1 MSAYGSLVVG
11 WRLEGRH
18 VLVIGGN
25 QVTANRIEFALD
37 ARPTSVTLIY
47 PRSQISCQR
56 ILELIVDKAI
66 TYHDKKFNKSDLA
79 SKRFDLVLTAIDD
92 ADLSK
97 EIALVARDN
106 RIPINVAEIPALC
119 DFLFMPTFRNGHL
132 QIAIST
138 AISSTTQHIAHKLRQ
153 HVIES
158 LPDDKEVV
166 AAVNNVAT
174 IKDALGAT
182 YAVALSKITS
192 SLQLTK
198 LAKLSEDDIRRLI
211 SEYIVSGVSDEDEAD
226 KASNSSNDEKKS
238 DVTVIDE
245 HVDNQITLKS
255 RINDIL
261 FNPNGSLLANGG
273 VHFIDGKT
281 STAYI
286 AYAMSDTLFVY
297 PTTRTNYNGQVA
309 EDWSSKSLP
318 NAFGRQSQVVRMETR
333 SGAALAI
340 TGAASTSTDGGIS
353 ALVTSQSIVE
363 MIPNLYAL
371 VYERA
376 PFVLHVAA
384 YAYDDDM
391 NVIVDYSDVLL
402 ACETGAAILF
412 SFSAQETQDM
422 ALISHLAATVSKT
435 PFIHVFDGVRMA
447 HRFTKTQ
454 LISHKD
460 ITKLLNDVGKKVS
473 STANNNDPTS
483 AVKTIETVIGVVGKA
498 TGKTY
503 KLFEYYG
510 TDDAEVVMIVSGG
523 ENDIIRGVMSRFKAS
538 GDKVGAV
545 LVRVYRPWSEK
556 HFFDVL
562 PTTTRCI
569 IVLEQAFNIDEK
581 LSSSLF
587 TDVVSSVRSTKW
599 KGTQPSIVNTRYSP
613 SVSFTQQ
620 TVRHILAQYKSGEKI
635 SIENISE
642 LSAPDTT
649 PSKSQSDTKHCI
661 FWDTESADTVEVANH
676 LSSILSTSAQLN
688 VQSYSSYDIYNNGG
702 VVESHLYFGSSKVLD
717 DSTKADYIT
726 IHDTSL
732 ISKYDILGAAKA
744 RSIVL
749 LNANWS
755 VDELDTKL
763 ANDFKL
769 RAAQKE
775 IQLYVIDAGKIV
787 QELSLH
793 PNAINIV
800 LQSALLS
807 LYKHE
812 LLNSNIKHVITSL
825 YEGNNEKEV
834 TRIIQS
840 VIDSTKASLTRVDIL
855 PTWLILEESGQAL
868 PSTVVKNS
876 FGHNLDQPETPKAQS
891 YTWHTAAKLLLFKE
905 AHNTTQELRPDLPE
919 KTFTVKVRENRRLTP
934 ANYERYLFHI
944 EFDTTGTDLKYDL
957 GEALGVYGH
966 NDTDEVNQFL
976 AFYGLDPDRVVS
988 IPDKDGTHY
997 ESRTTFQ
1004 IFSQILDIFGR
1015 PSKKFYEALAQFAID
1030 VNERKQLL
1038 WIASTEGTAEFKRR
1052 VEDTVTYAD
1061 LLYEFTSAKP
1071 PLEDL
1076 VQIVAPI
1083 KPRHYS
1089 IASSQSVH
1097 PSEVHL
1103 LVVTVDWKTATGKK
1117 RYGQCTRYLAGLKVG
1132 ESVTVSIK
1140 PSVMKLPPR
1149 DEQPVIMA
1157 GLGTGMAPFRAFIEE
1172 RAYRKSKGINVGPM
1186 ILYFGS
1192 RHRSMEY
1199 LYGEELEAYHRE
1211 GLLTYLRLAF
1221 SRDQAHKIYI
1231 QHKMQE
1237 DAELLHDFLMK
1248 DEGWFYLCGPTWPVP
1263 DVRDAIVNS
1272 FVSSGGM
1279 TDSEAADWVNKLKDL
1294 ERYILEVY

>member
-25 QVTANRIEFALD
+25 QIAANRIEFALD
-37 ARPTSVTLIY
+37 ARPISVTLIY
-47 PRSQISCQR
+47 PRNQISCQR
-56 ILELIVDKAI
+56 ILELVVNNTI
-66 TYHDKKFNKSDLA
+66 TYHDKEFNKSDLE
-79 SKRFDLVLTAIDD
+79 SKRFDLILTALDD
-92 ADLSK
+92 VDLSEK
-97 EIALVARDN
+97 IASVSRDY
-106 RIPINVAEIPALC
+106 RIPINVAEIPSLC

-132 QIAIST
+132 QVAIST

-211 SEYIVSGVSDEDEAD
+211 AEYIVSGVSDEDEAD

-261 FNPNGSLLANGG
+261 FNPNGSLLAGGG

-286 AYAMSDTLFVY
+286 AYAMSNTLFVY
-297 PTTRTNYNGQVA
+297 PTTRTNYNGRVA

-318 NAFGRQSQVVRMETR
+318 NAFGRQGQVVRMETR

-353 ALVTSQSIVE
+353 ALATSQSIVA

-371 VYERA
+371 VYEKV
-376 PFVLHVAA
+376 PLVLHVAA
-384 YAYDDDM
+384 YAYDDEM
-391 NVIVDYSDVLL
+391 NIIVDYSDVLL

-412 SFSAQETQDM
+412 SFSAQETHDM

-435 PFIHVFDGVRMA
+435 PFVHVFDGVRTA
-447 HRFTKTQ
+447 HRFTKTP

-460 ITKLLNDVGKKVS
+460 IAKLLNDVGRKVS
-473 STANNNDPTS
+473 SSSSIST
-483 AVKTIETVIGVVGKA
+483 VKAIETVIGAVGKA

-510 TDDAEVVMIVSGG
+510 ADDAEVVIIVTGG
-523 ENDIIRGVMSRFKAS
+523 ENDIIRDVMSQFKGS
-538 GDKVGAV
+538 SDKVGAV

-562 PTTTRCI
+562 PTTAKHI
-569 IVLEQAFNIDEK
+569 IVLEQASNIDEK

-613 SVSFTQQ
+613 SLFFTQQ
-620 TVRHILAQYKSGEKI
+620 TVRHILNQYKSGEKI

-642 LSAPDTT
+642 PDTT
-649 PSKSQSDTKHCI
+649 PSKPESDMKHCI
-661 FWDTESADTVEVANH
+661 FWDAEGTDTVQVANH

-688 VQSYSSYDIYNNGG
+688 VLSYSNYDIYNNGG
-702 VVESHLYFGSSKVLD
+702 VVQSHLYFGASKILD
-717 DSTKADYIT
+717 DNQKADYIT

-749 LNANWS
+749 LNTNWP

-775 IQLYVIDAGKIV
+775 IQLYVIDAEKIV
-787 QELSLH
+787 QELSLY

-834 TRIIQS
+834 ARIIQS
-840 VIDSTKASLTRVDIL
+840 VIDSTKASLTRVDVL

-876 FGHNLDQPETPKAQS
+876 FGHNLDQQETPKPQS

-905 AHNTTQELRPDLPE
+905 AYNTTQKIRPDLPE
-919 KTFTVKVRENRRLTP
+919 KTFTVKVMENRRLTP
-934 ANYERYLFHI
+934 ASYSRYLFHI

-1015 PSKKFYEALAQFAID
+1015 PSKKFYEALAQYATD
-1030 VNERKQLL
+1030 ANERKQLL
-1038 WIASTEGTAEFKRR
+1038 WISNTEGTAEFKRR

-1076 VQIVAPI
+1076 IQIVAPI

-1097 PSEVHL
+1097 PTGVHL
-1103 LVVTVDWKTATGKK
+1103 LVVTVDWKTSTGRK
-1117 RYGQCTRYLAGLKVG
+1117 RYGQCTRYLADLKVG
-1132 ESVTVSIK
+1132 ESITVSIK

-1172 RAYRKSKGINVGPM
+1172 RAYRKAKGIKVGPM

-1231 QHKMQE
+1231 QHKMQD

-1279 TDSEAADWVNKLKDL
+1279 TTSEAADWVNKLKDL